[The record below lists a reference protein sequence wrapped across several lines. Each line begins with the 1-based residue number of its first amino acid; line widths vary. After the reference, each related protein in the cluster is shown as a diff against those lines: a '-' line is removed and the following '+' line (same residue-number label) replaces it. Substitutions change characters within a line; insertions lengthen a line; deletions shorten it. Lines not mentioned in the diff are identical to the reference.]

1 MRKSNFLFIF
11 TAFWVILSLA
21 APWADAC
28 TGFGAAGTDYVIGG
42 GTLLAKNRDWKPEYN
57 SVQVFVP
64 GHGKHSYVALIA
76 DSYVKAGTNDAGL
89 TLVSLSAHP
98 SIPPGMT
105 VPAGVAGQV
114 DLNAEILQNYKNIYQ
129 VIKNRAKLFTN
140 ADSAFL
146 LLSDGTNVATVEIVS
161 KYLVKRRTPR
171 TENYMITYKT
181 DGVIYHTNHYL
192 DPSFLTFNLNKDLF
206 GNNVSYANDDSLAR
220 YERIG
225 CLVNYCNQPPFIID
239 DFIKY
244 STDQQCGPY
253 SIWRLNNDSEC
264 TLASWIVRTPSGGGP
279 SEIFI
284 RLANPTSDNKCAEKQ
299 DWKCTSLTTLDTF
312 WAKPNITWT
321 ACD

>member
-1 MRKSNFLFIF
+1 MEKSNFLFIF
-11 TAFWVILSLA
+11 AVFCAILSLA
-21 APWADAC
+21 APSADAC
-28 TGFGAAGTDYVIGG
+28 TGFGAAGTDYVTGG
-42 GTLLAKNRDWKPEYN
+42 GTLLAKNRDWKPEEN

-89 TLVSLSAHP
+89 TLVTLSAHP
-98 SIPPGMT
+98 STPPGMT
-105 VPAGVAGQV
+105 VTTNVAGQV

-129 VIKNRAKLFTN
+129 VVKDRAKLFTN

-146 LLSDGTNVATVEIVS
+146 LLSDGTYVATVEIVS
-161 KYLVKRRTPR
+161 KDLAKKRTPR
-171 TENYMITYKT
+171 IENYTITYKT

-192 DPSFLTFNLNKDLF
+192 NPPFLNFNLNKDLF
-206 GNNVSYANDDSLAR
+206 GNNVSYASDDSLAR

-225 CLVNYCNQPPFIID
+225 CLLNYCNQPPFTKD
-239 DFIKY
+239 DFIQY

-264 TLASWIVRTPSGGGP
+264 TLASWIVHTPSGGG
-279 SEIFI
+279 SSDIFI
-284 RLANPTSDNKCAEKQ
+284 RLANPTPDNKCAEKQ
-299 DWKCTSLTTLDTF
+299 DWKCTSLTTLDSF
-312 WAKPNITWT
+312 WDKPNITWT